1 MPSVLI
7 DKMFLSFYRPRF
19 GQKKNTML
27 SGPEQ
32 KEKTETNSKPADN
45 KGSHFDGS
53 LAGSVQTNIQQGTT
67 VSSAVSSS
75 DLLNKMRVRNEVLTK
90 NNDENDDD
98 DNGVFVSDANSLELV
113 KRMRE
118 FIMFECRKFGQA
130 TTKEL
135 LEEFGPKLP
144 PSNSAKFRAMLN
156 SICDFEKD
164 TGVWKLKSDFK

>member
-1 MPSVLI
+1 
-7 DKMFLSFYRPRF
+7 
-19 GQKKNTML
+19 ML
-27 SGPEQ
+27 SAGQDQ
-32 KEKTETNSKPADN
+32 KEKTKTMNKPADN

-53 LAGSVQTNIQQGTT
+53 LAGSVETNLEQGTK

-98 DNGVFVSDANSLELV
+98 NGAFVSDENSLELI
-113 KRMRE
+113 KKMQE

-144 PSNSAKFRAMLN
+144 PSNSAKFRAMLH

>member
-1 MPSVLI
+1 MLA
-7 DKMFLSFYRPRF
+7 
-19 GQKKNTML
+19 GQD
-27 SGPEQ
+27 Q
-32 KEKTETNSKPADN
+32 KEKTPKTNNKPTET
-45 KGSHFDGS
+45 KGIHFDGS
-53 LAGSVQTNIQQGTT
+53 LAGSVETNLEQGTR

-90 NNDENDDD
+90 TNDENEDDS
-98 DNGVFVSDANSLELV
+98 GAFVSDENALELI
-113 KRMRE
+113 KKMRE

-144 PSNSAKFRAMLN
+144 PSNSAKFRAMLH